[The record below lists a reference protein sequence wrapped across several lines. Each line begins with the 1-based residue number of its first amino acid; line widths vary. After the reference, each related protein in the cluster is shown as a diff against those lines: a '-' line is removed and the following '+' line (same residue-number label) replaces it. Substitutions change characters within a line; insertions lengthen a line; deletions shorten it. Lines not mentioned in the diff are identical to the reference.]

1 MRFLDGYFLLI
12 GAVLSFLDGDLL
24 RLKLGLG
31 LVKAI
36 ARGIEARSD
45 QSRESRVMRTVM
57 LINVGEGGL
66 VVAAGVGI
74 AAPVIDRKT
83 TRASLVLQR

>member
-1 MRFLDGYFLLI
+1 MP
-12 GAVLSFLDGDLL
+12 S
-24 RLKLGLG
+24 GLCRMVTVDVQQVNA
-31 LVKAI
+31 LWLEAI

-66 VVAAGVGI
+66 VVAAGVGV